1 MAQVFF
7 TDDGR
12 ADFREA
18 KASAMRKWGPV
29 IRDAENNAIK
39 SIVTALKV
47 KPLRGTV
54 PATLAAI
61 GMHDY
66 RQSLTTYNRVFHYYE
81 QASDS
86 VYIVMIIP
94 QMRDFPAHLAKRM
107 LNPPA
112 LRGMQP

>member
-12 ADFREA
+12 ADLREA
-18 KASAMRKWGPV
+18 KAHAMRKWGPAT
-29 IRDAENNAIK
+29 RDAENNAIK
-39 SIVTALKV
+39 SIAAALKLN
-47 KPLRGTV
+47 PDGGTV

-66 RQSLTTYNRVFHYYE
+66 RQSLTTYNRVFHYYD

-112 LRGMQP
+112 VRGMRP